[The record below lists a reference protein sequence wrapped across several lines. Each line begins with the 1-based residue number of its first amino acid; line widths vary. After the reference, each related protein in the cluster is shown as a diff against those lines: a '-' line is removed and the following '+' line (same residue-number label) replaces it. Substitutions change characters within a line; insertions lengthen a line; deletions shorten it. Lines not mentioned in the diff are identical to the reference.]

1 MTWRW
6 PGVTRMT
13 SAQSDS
19 LRADLAQL
27 VLSVARKIQARE
39 SPDSSVIQLSAL
51 ESLVMRH
58 IGQNPAITPRSLGRQ
73 LGLQRSNTSTTLR
86 ALESKGLI
94 TREVDPVD
102 RREIRIRATQLARR
116 NLEVVRAGW
125 SDLIRPLLPANEQL
139 RVAVD
144 LLTDLDETLN
154 LD

>member
-1 MTWRW
+1 M
-6 PGVTRMT
+6 TRMT
-13 SAQSDS
+13 NAQSDS

-39 SPDSSVIQLSAL
+39 NPNPSVIRLSAL

-58 IGQNPAITPRSLGRQ
+58 IGQNPVITPRSLSRQ

-102 RREIRIRATQLARR
+102 RREIRIRATPLARH
-116 NLEVVRAGW
+116 NLEMVRAGW
-125 SDLIRPLLPANEQL
+125 SDLIRPLLPADEQL
-139 RVAVD
+139 SIAVD
-144 LLTDLDETLN
+144 LLSDLDEA
-154 LD
+154 LDLD